1 MSVINK
7 MLQELDRRH
16 APAGAPGHARHP
28 EVRAVPARPARQEWF
43 WRVVAALMLVAAAW
57 TGWVVFQLRPYS
69 LATDLAFRAAVN
81 SQRQAPAAAVEAV
94 AAPAVLVPAQAAA
107 APAPEQLAA
116 PMETLRLA
124 LTIDT
129 PLAPRPAARP
139 AARKVADAAPPKP
152 KSVAAAASA
161 PARIEKRDRDGPPV
175 ERAESE
181 FRRAAL
187 LLERGRVADAE
198 DALRRAL
205 QADPSHRPARQ
216 TLIALHIEQGRI
228 EDARRHLQEGL
239 ALHPGYAP
247 YAVALARIYVDRGE
261 HLPALDVLDAARTGG
276 QDSADYHAMRG
287 AILLRMGRH
296 GEAADA
302 YRAALNVGTQSGA
315 SWIGLGVSLDASGRG
330 AEAAEAFRRGIA
342 NGALTDDLRAYAE
355 QRIRQLQ

>member
-16 APAGAPGHARHP
+16 APVGAPGHARHP
-28 EVRAVPARPARQEWF
+28 EVRAVQARPGRQEWF

-57 TGWVVFQLRPYS
+57 AIWVIYQLQPRS
-69 LATDLAFRAAVN
+69 LATELAFQSAQG
-81 SQRQAPAAAVEAV
+81 SPRQASAGIAQAV
-94 AAPAVLVPAQAAA
+94 AAPASPMPDQA
-107 APAPEQLAA
+107 APAPERLAA

-139 AARKVADAAPPKP
+139 AATKVPEAAPRKP
-152 KSVAAAASA
+152 RSVPAVAA
-161 PARIEKRDRDGPPV
+161 PVPPRIEKRDRERAPV

-198 DALRRAL
+198 DALRSAL
-205 QADPSHRPARQ
+205 EADPSHRPARQ

-239 ALHPGYAP
+239 VLHPGYAP
-247 YAVALARIYVDRGE
+247 FSVALARIYVDRGE
-261 HLPALDVLDAARTGG
+261 HLPALDVLDSARSGG

-287 AILLRMGRH
+287 AVLLRIGRH
-296 GEAADA
+296 AEAAEA
-302 YRAALNVGTQSGA
+302 YRAALNVGAQTGA
-315 SWIGLGVSLDASGRG
+315 SWIGLGVSLDAAGRG

-342 NGALTDDLRAYAE
+342 SGALTDDLRAYAE